1 MLEDLAAAG
10 STLRTAFLVPRHRGE
25 FRLSSALQRTL
36 LDLLAPGVRLIGLA
50 RYAAVTSSG
59 GRRSMA
65 LV

>member
-1 MLEDLAAAG
+1 
-10 STLRTAFLVPRHRGE
+10 
-25 FRLSSALQRTL
+25 
-36 LDLLAPGVRLIGLA
+36 LLAPGVRLIGLA